1 MDILKIEP
9 YCKNFSSGSSHAD
22 HYTTEKVLFNFIIT
36 FTFLWKNLW
45 CHKINELDEMS
56 DLIGQNFTLEQS
68 DEQFHLTYFVGD
80 TGSCGEK

>member
-68 DEQFHLTYFVGD
+68 DEQFHLTVWKHNR
-80 TGSCGEK
+80 CEKC